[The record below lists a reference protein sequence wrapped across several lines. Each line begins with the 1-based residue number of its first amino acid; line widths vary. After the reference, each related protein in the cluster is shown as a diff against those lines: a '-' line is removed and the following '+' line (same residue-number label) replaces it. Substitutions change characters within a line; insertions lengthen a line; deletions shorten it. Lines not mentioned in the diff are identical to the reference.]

1 MHLCKLTA
9 YYKTRMASQGNT
21 SEDLISRLARRAD
34 RLQQKHPAF
43 SFPFAVIK
51 KYGDDQAGQQAALLT
66 YYGFLSLFPLL
77 LVATSVADLLAQHN
91 NHLRARLL
99 NDATSYFPVVGDQL
113 QQNIHGSQET
123 GLALVAG
130 LLVAIYGARG
140 IANAVRNVLDNSWG
154 TPRSRRSSFWVGL
167 LRSMGL
173 LFGAGLGLLL
183 TTILAGY
190 ATAQLGHSLLFRLV
204 PIVINAILLYL
215 ICMYVFIVGPSRR
228 RKRQDV
234 RLGAIAT
241 VVGLLILQTVGGYL
255 ITHELHRT
263 SGAYGQFALVL
274 AIMFWIYLLAQV
286 LTYSIE
292 INVVH
297 THQLWPRSL
306 TGKHLTPADE
316 RADKLLGEV

>member
-1 MHLCKLTA
+1 MLDKI
-9 YYKTRMASQGNT
+9 ASG
-21 SEDLISRLARRAD
+21 AD
-34 RLQQKHPAF
+34 RLQQKHHALAF
-43 SFPFAVIK
+43 TFAVFK

-91 NHLRARLL
+91 EHLRTRLL

-113 QQNIHGSQET
+113 QHNIHGSHET
-123 GLALVAG
+123 GVALIVG

-140 IANAVRNVLDNSWG
+140 IANAVRGVLDSTWG
-154 TPRSRRSSFWVGL
+154 TPKSRRSNFWIGL

-183 TTILAGY
+183 TTVLAGY
-190 ATAQLGHSLLFRLV
+190 ATAELGHSFFFRLV
-204 PIVINAILLYL
+204 PIAINAALLYL
-215 ICMYVFIVGPSRR
+215 ICMYTFIVGPSKRR
-228 RKRQDV
+228 ARSDV

-241 VVGLLILQTVGGYL
+241 VVGLLILQTTGGYL
-255 ITHELHRT
+255 VTHELHHT

-286 LTYSIE
+286 FTYAIE

-297 THQLWPRSL
+297 TYELWPRSL
-306 TGKHLTPADE
+306 TGKRRTAADE
-316 RADKLLGEV
+316 RAEKLNSAL

>member
-1 MHLCKLTA
+1 
-9 YYKTRMASQGNT
+9 MASPGKT
-21 SEDLISRLARRAD
+21 SEDIINSIAQWAD

-91 NHLRARLL
+91 DHLRARLL

-113 QQNIHGSQET
+113 QQNIHGSHET
-123 GLALVAG
+123 GLALIAG

-140 IANAVRNVLDNSWG
+140 IANAVRGVLDNSWG
-154 TPRSRRSSFWVGL
+154 TPRSRRSSFWAGL
-167 LRSMGL
+167 AKSMGM

-183 TTILAGY
+183 TTVLAGY
-190 ATAQLGHSLLFRLV
+190 ATAQLGHSLIFRLV
-204 PIVINAILLYL
+204 PIVINAVLLYI
-215 ICMYVFIVGPSRR
+215 ICMYVFIVGPSKR
-228 RKRQDV
+228 RKRSDV

-241 VVGLLILQTVGGYL
+241 VVGLLILQTIGGYL

-306 TGKHLTPADE
+306 TGKHPTPADE
-316 RADKLLGEV
+316 RADKLLAEV

>member
-1 MHLCKLTA
+1 MTKSPELLVDK
-9 YYKTRMASQGNT
+9 
-21 SEDLISRLARRAD
+21 LARWAD
-34 RLQQKHPAF
+34 RQQQKHHAL

-66 YYGFLSLFPLL
+66 YYGFLSLFPLI

-91 NHLRARLL
+91 NHLRTRLL
-99 NDATSYFPVVGDQL
+99 NDATSYFPVVGNQL
-113 QQNIHGSQET
+113 QQNIHGSHET
-123 GLALVAG
+123 GIALIVG

-140 IANAVRNVLDNSWG
+140 IANAIRGVLDNAWE

-173 LFGAGLGLLL
+173 LFGTGFGLLL

-190 ATAQLGHSLLFRLV
+190 ATAALGHSFIFRLV
-204 PIVINAILLYL
+204 PIIINAGLLYL
-215 ICMYVFIVGPSRR
+215 ICLYVFIVGPSKR
-228 RKRQDV
+228 RKRSDV

-255 ITHELHRT
+255 VTHELHRT

-286 LTYSIE
+286 FTYAIE
-292 INVVH
+292 VNVVH
-297 THQLWPRSL
+297 TYHLWPRSL
-306 TGKHLTPADE
+306 TGKHPTPADE
-316 RADKLLGEV
+316 RIEQLRAKVEV